1 MGADLKKRAPKGA
14 TVLVGAFSV
23 EDAYCNQGACG
34 QRSEAAAYL
43 LDFLLIQVT
52 SALTNQY
59 SVLVVHA
66 CSPFAIGSVERA
78 QARQEG
84 LFGDVGQGCRLG
96 SVNCIRGDLRQLR
109 RLRSRCIWS
118 PF

>member
-1 MGADLKKRAPKGA
+1 MGADLKKGAPKGA

-66 CSPFAIGSVERA
+66 CSPFAIGSVEGPKPSRGFVWRRRA
-78 QARQEG
+78 RMPPEI
-84 LFGDVGQGCRLG
+84 
-96 SVNCIRGDLRQLR
+96 S
-109 RLRSRCIWS
+109 
-118 PF
+118 